1 MNAVRCPV
9 RRRDVRPAF
18 TLAELLV
25 VITIIGML
33 AALVSGGLIVSRQ
46 AARESATKATIAKL
60 HNIITAKYEEYRT
73 RRVPLGDAD
82 IRTIA
87 SGAPY
92 NVPANQPIPL
102 PIVAHIRL
110 MALRDIMRMEMPERW
125 SDIQQAPKCVPLTSA
140 PSVYRAYQAR
150 CAINAPTPANAPAE
164 CLYLIVTIACG
175 PDARRQFHASEI
187 GDTDG
192 DRFPEFLDGWGH
204 PIYFLRW
211 APGFNDSDV
220 QANAVAQSEL
230 DAQPAGQEIQAWTT
244 SNTLTLRQQVA
255 QEDHDPFDP
264 RRLDMSADPTNSND
278 PPRGWR
284 LVPLIYSGG
293 PDVWLDDRV
302 QPPQPPQWRG
312 YGLATDNSASAGPY
326 VWTPALADSPYVR
339 GWGLPVR
346 DSTSQA
352 WVHYDNIHNH
362 RIEPR

>member
-46 AARESATKATIAKL
+46 AARESATKATVAKL

-73 RRVPLGDAD
+73 RRVPIDTTGMPNLQLA
-82 IRTIA
+82 A
-87 SGAPY
+87 LA
-92 NVPANQPIPL
+92 
-102 PIVAHIRL
+102 RL
-110 MALRDIMRMEMPERW
+110 QALRDLMRMEMPERW
-125 SDIQQAPKCVPLTSA
+125 SDIQQLPQCVLLANA
-140 PSVYRAYQAR
+140 PSVYLAYRAR
-150 CAINAPTPANAPAE
+150 CLDNSGNLIPTPANAPAE

-293 PDVWLDDRV
+293 PDVWFDDTA
-302 QPPQPPQWRG
+302 QQWHG
-312 YGLATDNSASAGPY
+312 YGLSIDDTSNPY
-326 VWTPALADSPYVR
+326 VWRPALADSPYVR

-346 DSTSQA
+346 DSISQS